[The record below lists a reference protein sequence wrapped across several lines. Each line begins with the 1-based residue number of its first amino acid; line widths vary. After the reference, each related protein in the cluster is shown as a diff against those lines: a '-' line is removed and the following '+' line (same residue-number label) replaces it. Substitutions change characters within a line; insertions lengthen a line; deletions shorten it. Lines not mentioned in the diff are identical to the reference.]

1 MIDLNEVYSLTEFQW
16 HAKRQLTR
24 LARSGKPHVLTVNG
38 RPALVIQDA
47 LSYQRL
53 LVEKDR
59 AEAVAGIRRG
69 LEAAQNGAGRPL
81 EDVLEDLRRRYEKSK
96 R

>member
-1 MIDLNEVYSLTEFQW
+1 M
-16 HAKRQLTR
+16 
-24 LARSGKPHVLTVNG
+24 NG